1 MRSPW
6 TSADPSKKADPAM
19 PILMVI
25 SGAAAG
31 VFASIAEGGSPW
43 LALVAIGL
51 LGVILIGSILVAEPI
66 NSRFRRLPEGV
77 VPPDADL
84 LRRRWRRFHLVR
96 TSLGV
101 VALACLITAATYAGL
116 SEGVA

>member
-6 TSADPSKKADPAM
+6 TSADPSEKADPAM

-66 NSRFRRLPEGV
+66 NSRFSP
-77 VPPDADL
+77 
-84 LRRRWRRFHLVR
+84 
-96 TSLGV
+96 
-101 VALACLITAATYAGL
+101 AARGCG
-116 SEGVA
+116 SPGR